1 VTKLGSYDR
10 LAWLFVAVFVLH
22 NFEEG
27 LFLPGF
33 LASAPLIHYPAG
45 PTEFRFALVV
55 LTASSPVLA
64 WLSVRGNRAATIIHC
79 GYALAMAL
87 NVFVPHLIG
96 AIALR
101 TYVPG
106 VITAVILVLPV
117 SLLMLR
123 QAVREARLDLRAFA
137 WAGPLTVLAMAVSIP
152 VLFALGRLLLG
163 G

>member
-1 VTKLGSYDR
+1 V
-10 LAWLFVAVFVLH
+10 FVAVFGLH
-22 NFEEG
+22 NVEEG

-45 PTEFRFALVV
+45 PAEFRFALVV

-123 QAVREARLDLRAFA
+123 QAVREKRIDLRTFA
-137 WAGPLTVLAMAVSIP
+137 WAGPLTVLAMAASIP
-152 VLFALGRLLLG
+152 MLFALGRLLPG